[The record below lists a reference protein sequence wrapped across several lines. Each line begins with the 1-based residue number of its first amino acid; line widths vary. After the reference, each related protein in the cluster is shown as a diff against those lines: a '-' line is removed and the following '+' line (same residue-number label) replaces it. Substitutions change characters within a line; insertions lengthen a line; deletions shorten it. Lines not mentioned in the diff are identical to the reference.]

1 MTFGFLLFRDV
12 EELDFVGPWEVIG
25 MWGKRFGGPARRLL
39 VSQTGG
45 VVTCGKGLQ
54 VQTDCSF
61 AACPV
66 LDYLLIPGGQ
76 GAEREVGNAELL
88 AFVREHAGG
97 CRQVVAVCTG
107 ALILQ
112 AVGLLAGRRAT
123 THWQFLDRLRSS
135 GDVTVTEDRF
145 VRDGKIWTAAGVS
158 AGIDVALALV
168 ADQAG
173 EDVAGHVQLAMEYY
187 PSARRYGQAHVI
199 PEAPGYLKTDGAASS
214 ALHVSKV

>member
-1 MTFGFLLFRDV
+1 MHDSGSEARSTVAVAQDGSPRRRETAARDNL
-12 EELDFVGPWEVIG
+12 EARYG
-25 MWGKRFGGPARRLL
+25 RRL
-39 VSQTGG
+39 S
-45 VVTCGKGLQ
+45 
-54 VQTDCSF
+54 D
-61 AACPV
+61 
-66 LDYLLIPGGQ
+66 GQ
-76 GAEREVGNAELL
+76 WESAKRELL
-88 AFVREHAGG
+88 AFVRKHAGG

-135 GDVTVTEDRF
+135 RDVTVTEDRF
-145 VRDGKIWTAAGVS
+145 VRDGTIWTAAGVS

-199 PEAPGYLKTDGAASS
+199 PEAPGYLKMEGAASS
-214 ALHVSKV
+214 ARNVSTV